1 MIRHLHRG
9 MLAAGTVLVASLGL
23 AASVAADYP
32 EQPVR
37 IIVPYSPGGSTDAV
51 FRIVAEVLERE
62 LDQNVVIVNV
72 QGAGGGIGML
82 EAVQAEPDGYTLGV
96 YNTNSEI
103 LQAVGSAEF
112 TTEQMQ
118 PVALLGDTILAVTVR
133 GDSPYET
140 IGEFR
145 DAALENPGELSVA
158 MGHGN
163 LAHFVSVLF
172 AEGLGADVQLVNV
185 GSGAEKKAAV
195 LGGHLTAMVEPTASV
210 IGEHREGELRIL
222 AVFHR
227 ERLEGLPDVPT
238 ASEFGID
245 VTLPQTLGVFVP
257 QGTPED
263 RVQVL
268 TDAIAAI
275 ADDEEAME
283 RLERLHLVWN
293 FMPPE
298 DFAAYREEIRE
309 AVFSVKEKAGF

>member
-1 MIRHLHRG
+1 M
-9 MLAAGTVLVASLGL
+9 
-23 AASVAADYP
+23 
-32 EQPVR
+32 
-37 IIVPYSPGGSTDAV
+37 
-51 FRIVAEVLERE
+51 FRIVAETLERE
-62 LDQNVVIVNV
+62 LGQSVVIVNV

-140 IGEFR
+140 IDDFR
-145 DAALENPGELSVA
+145 EAANANPGDLSVA

-172 AEGLGADVQLVNV
+172 AEGLEADVQLVNV

-195 LGGHLTAMVEPTASV
+195 LGGHLTSMIEPTTSV

-222 AVFHR
+222 AVFHD
-227 ERLEGLPDVPT
+227 ERLESLSDVPT
-238 ASEFGID
+238 AREFGID

-263 RVQVL
+263 RVQIL
-268 TDAIAAI
+268 TDAIARI
-275 ADDEEAME
+275 ADDAEAME
-283 RLERLHLVWN
+283 RLERLDLVWDY
-293 FMPPE
+293 MSPE
-298 DFAAYREEIRE
+298 EFKAYRQEIRDS
-309 AVFSVKEKAGF
+309 VFSVKEKAGF

>member
-1 MIRHLHRG
+1 M
-9 MLAAGTVLVASLGL
+9 VALTASAGL
-23 AASVAADYP
+23 ASPAAAEYP

-51 FRIVAEVLERE
+51 FRIVAESLERE
-62 LDQNVVIVNV
+62 LGQRVVIVNV

-133 GDSPYET
+133 GDSSYET
-140 IGEFR
+140 IGDFR
-145 DAALENPGELSVA
+145 EAAQANPGELSVA

-163 LAHFVSVLF
+163 LAHFVAVLF
-172 AEGLGADVQLVNV
+172 AEGLEGDVRLVNV

-195 LGGHLTAMVEPTASV
+195 LGGHLTAMIEPTTTV

-222 AVFHR
+222 AVFHD
-227 ERLEGLPDVPT
+227 ERLENLPDVPT
-238 ASEFGID
+238 AQEFGID

-263 RVQVL
+263 RVQIL
-268 TDAIAAI
+268 ADAIGRI

-283 RLERLHLVWN
+283 RLERLDLVWN
-293 FMPPE
+293 YMPPAE
-298 DFAAYREEIRE
+298 FEAYRQEIRE